1 MAEGGEDARAS
12 SAEAPGA
19 RSGAEGVDST
29 GANAHPLD
37 EILHRAFSQI
47 SAEAFITDFVRQAIE
62 VKSVSVKAI
71 EGIRMRKHGK

>member
-47 SAEAFITDFVRQAIE
+47 SAEAFITDFVRQ